1 MTKFFR
7 SVLKVSCLLL
17 LNQASLNVEGQVTLE
32 DAASPSANGD
42 TTNSKLTLVADN
54 VVDTNSKLS
63 LVADNLE
70 TKVDGWFKYADGSL
84 KGKYKFLI
92 GALATV
98 GGAISTKL
106 YFDHTK
112 KVDEEYKLKE
122 SERLM
127 ALWSNGPAEN
137 PSLRRF

>member
-32 DAASPSANGD
+32 DAASPSTNGD
-42 TTNSKLTLVADN
+42 TTKSKLPLVADN
-54 VVDTNSKLS
+54 VETKYLPV
-63 LVADNLE
+63 VAENLE